1 MTNLTQLLFNKV
13 KDFGRQIEY
22 QLNTSFQHAI
32 DHAEVLA
39 RASNISKI
47 IATIINLLQQ
57 TIEVLSVPFNI
68 ATKLDITDATKMIIQ
83 LEEKVD
89 SIETQLAEVIDI
101 LYNIDRPDQV
111 PSIISETVEQL
122 NLIVEGMK
130 KEIAQAKVN
139 KEI

>member
-1 MTNLTQLLFNKV
+1 MTNITHLLLSKV
-13 KDFGRQIEY
+13 KDFGKQIEY
-22 QLNTSFQHAI
+22 QLNTSIQQAI

-47 IATIINLLQQ
+47 IATVINLLQQ

-89 SIETQLAEVIDI
+89 SIETQLAEVIEI
-101 LYNIDRPDQV
+101 LNKTDQPEQIPPIV
-111 PSIISETVEQL
+111 NETVVHLNGIIEQ
-122 NLIVEGMK
+122 MK
-130 KEIAQAKVN
+130 KEIAQAKLN
-139 KEI
+139 KQI